1 MKIITRD
8 WIRDD
13 IILHAD
19 INKQADVLINTYTKQ
34 DFCEF
39 INYWKLKLLSHG
51 AKRGDK
57 IGTCIIPSDIHSTAI
72 KFAAFELGMSV
83 VVLHRPNNEKECLAP
98 KSNCHLP
105 LDFLIFF
112 TSYLASPVLST
123 AMKHYRNNS
132 KVVLSYG
139 PIEWETQRKKFR
151 TTEESPIL
159 AQPGDIALLCNSSGT
174 TGNPKLIAHSHEYL
188 YDLSSSNGGEL
199 GYQPDD
205 HYLHLS
211 SLNHGATL
219 ALVLPSY
226 KICKNHYF
234 YNSISGKGRS
244 PGDQQ
249 YDEYE
254 RFVNDCVKHGI
265 TRIFCTHGG
274 VLDEIINHMA
284 NRDIKL
290 PDTSVM
296 ILSFISPEWCKTIK
310 EGSLKSISSPFG
322 CSEVCGP
329 VFMSWLNADNVDNFN
344 PRYLGMP
351 TTQNFYKTRIA
362 DHRIYTATPYTDEII
377 FDDIVDE
384 KPDGYYFVSKNRLQK
399 INDIDINPLDIIEI
413 VEKYTTRYQFEIYV
427 DEVYNQL
434 YILTSDVVAF
444 AQKTYIK
451 NEIDAFYHGNVTVTD
466 IILEPELYEAT
477 ISNKADKDKL
487 AGIIERHRLTNHNNP
502 V

>member
-13 IILHAD
+13 IVIHAD
-19 INKQADVLINTYTKQ
+19 IKQADVLVNTYTKQ
-34 DFCEF
+34 DLCEF

-57 IGTCIIPSDIHSTAI
+57 IGICIIPSDIHFTAI
-72 KFAAFELGMSV
+72 KFAAFELGMGLV
-83 VVLHRPNNEKECLAP
+83 ILHRPNNEKECQSP

-112 TSYLASPVLST
+112 TSYLASPVLAT
-123 AMKHYRNNS
+123 AIKHYRNNS

-139 PIEWETQRKKFR
+139 PLEWETQRKKFR

-174 TGNPKLIAHSHEYL
+174 TGTPKLIAHSHEFL
-188 YDLSSSNGGEL
+188 YDLSSVNGKDL
-199 GYQPDD
+199 GYDPEDR
-205 HYLHLS
+205 YLHLS
-211 SLNHGATL
+211 ALNHGATL
-219 ALVLPSY
+219 ALILPSY
-226 KICKNHYF
+226 KICKYHYF

-249 YDEYE
+249 YDEYH
-254 RFVNDCVKHGI
+254 RFVDDCIKHNI

-274 VLDEIINHMA
+274 VIDEIINHMA
-284 NRDIKL
+284 NRNIKL
-290 PDTSVM
+290 PNTNVM
-296 ILSFISPEWCKTIK
+296 ILSFISPEWCKTIR
-310 EGSLKSISSPFG
+310 EGSLKSICSPFG
-322 CSEVCGP
+322 CSELCGP
-329 VFMSWLNADNVDNFN
+329 VFMSWLNRDNVDTFN

-351 TTQNFYKTRIA
+351 TTGFYRTIVTNGN
-362 DHRIYTATPYTDEII
+362 IYTSTSYKGIVK
-377 FDDIVDE
+377 FDDIVEE
-384 KPDGYYFVSKNRLQK
+384 KPNGYYFVSKNRLQK

-413 VEKYTTRYQFEIYV
+413 VEKYTTRYQFEIYI
-427 DEVYNQL
+427 DEIYNQL
-434 YILTSDVVAF
+434 FIITSDVVTF

-451 NEIDAFYHGNVTVTD
+451 NEIDSFYHGNVTVTD

-487 AGIIERHRLTNHNNP
+487 AGIVERYRLTSQKNSI
-502 V
+502 

>member
-72 KFAAFELGMSV
+72 KFAAFELGMSL
-83 VVLHRPNNEKECLAP
+83 VVLHRPNNEKECQSP

-159 AQPGDIALLCNSSGT
+159 SQPGDIALLCNSSGT
-174 TGNPKLIAHSHEYL
+174 TGTPKLIAHSHEFL
-188 YDLSSSNGGEL
+188 YDLSSVNGKDL
-199 GYQPDD
+199 GYDPEDR
-205 HYLHLS
+205 YLHLS

-226 KICKNHYF
+226 RICKNHYF

-254 RFVNDCVKHGI
+254 RFVNDCVKHNI
-265 TRIFCTHGG
+265 TNIFCTHGG
-274 VLDEIINHMA
+274 VLDEIINHMD
-284 NRDIKL
+284 NRGIKL
-290 PDTSVM
+290 PNTNVM
-296 ILSFISPEWCKTIK
+296 ILSFISPEWRKAIK
-310 EGSLKSISSPFG
+310 EGSLKSICSPFG

-329 VFMSWLNADNVDNFN
+329 VFMTWLNADNVDNFN

-351 TTQNFYKTRIA
+351 TTGFYRTIVTNGN
-362 DHRIYTATPYTDEII
+362 IYTSTSYKGII
-377 FDDIVDE
+377 KFDDIVEE
-384 KPDGYYFVSKNRLQK
+384 KPNGYYFVSKNRLQK

-413 VEKYTTRYQFEIYV
+413 LERYTTRYQFEIYI
-427 DEVYNQL
+427 DEIYNQL
-434 YILTSDVVAF
+434 YVLTSDKNVYE
-444 AQKTYIK
+444 QKEKIK
-451 NEIDAFYHGNVTVTD
+451 AEIDSFYQENVTVTD
-466 IILEPELYEAT
+466 IILESELYEAT

-487 AGIIERHRLTNHNNP
+487 AGIVERYRLTSQKNSI
-502 V
+502 

>member
-13 IILHAD
+13 IVLHAD
-19 INKQADVLINTYTKQ
+19 IKQADVLVNTYTKQ
-34 DFCEF
+34 DLCEF

-72 KFAAFELGMSV
+72 KFAAFELGMSL
-83 VVLHRPNNEKECLAP
+83 VVLHRPNNEKECQSP

-112 TSYLASPVLST
+112 TSYLASPVLAT
-123 AMKHYRNNS
+123 AMKHYQKNS
-132 KVVLSYG
+132 KVVLGYG

-174 TGNPKLIAHSHEYL
+174 TGTPKLIAHSHEFL
-188 YDLSSSNGGEL
+188 YDLSSINGKDL
-199 GYQPDD
+199 GYDPEDR
-205 HYLHLS
+205 YLHLS

-226 KICKNHYF
+226 KICKYHYF
-234 YNSISGKGRS
+234 YNSIAGKGRS

-265 TRIFCTHGG
+265 TNIFCTHGG

-284 NRDIKL
+284 NRNIKL
-290 PDTSVM
+290 PNTNVM

-310 EGSLKSISSPFG
+310 EGSLKSICSPFG
-322 CSEVCGP
+322 CSELCGP
-329 VFMSWLNADNVDNFN
+329 VFMSWLNNDNVDTFN

-351 TTQNFYKTRIA
+351 TTGFYRTIVTNG
-362 DHRIYTATPYTDEII
+362 HIYTSTSYKGIVK
-377 FDDIVDE
+377 FDDIVEE
-384 KPDGYYFVSKNRLQK
+384 KPNGYYFVSKNRLQK

-413 VEKYTTRYQFEIYV
+413 LERYTTRYQFEIYI
-427 DEVYNQL
+427 DEIYNQL
-434 YILTSDVVAF
+434 YVLTTDKNVYE
-444 AQKTYIK
+444 QKEKIK
-451 NEIDAFYHGNVTVTD
+451 AEIDSFYQENVTVTD

-487 AGIIERHRLTNHNNP
+487 AGIVERFRLTSQKNSI
-502 V
+502 

>member
-13 IILHAD
+13 IVLYAD
-19 INKQADVLINTYTKQ
+19 VKRADVLVNTYTKQ
-34 DFCEF
+34 DLCEF

-57 IGTCIIPSDIHSTAI
+57 IGTCIMPSDIHSTAI
-72 KFAAFELGMSV
+72 KFAAFELGMSL
-83 VVLHRPNNEKECLAP
+83 VVLHRPNNEKECISP

-112 TSYLASPVLST
+112 TSYLASPVLAT
-123 AMKHYRNNS
+123 AMKHYQKNS
-132 KVVLSYG
+132 KVVLGYG

-174 TGNPKLIAHSHEYL
+174 TGTPKLIAHSHEFL
-188 YDLSSSNGGEL
+188 YDLSSVNGKDL
-199 GYQPDD
+199 GYDPEDR
-205 HYLHLS
+205 YLHLS

-226 KICKNHYF
+226 KICKYHYF
-234 YNSISGKGRS
+234 YNSIAGKGRS

-265 TRIFCTHGG
+265 TNIFCTHGG

-284 NRDIKL
+284 NRNIKL
-290 PDTSVM
+290 PNTNVM

-310 EGSLKSISSPFG
+310 EGSLKSICSPFG
-322 CSEVCGP
+322 CSELCGP
-329 VFMSWLNADNVDNFN
+329 VFMSWLNSDNVDTFN

-351 TTQNFYKTRIA
+351 TTGFYRTIVTNG
-362 DHRIYTATPYTDEII
+362 HIYTSTSYKGIVK
-377 FDDIVDE
+377 FDDIVEE
-384 KPDGYYFVSKNRLQK
+384 KPNGYYFVSKNRLQK

-413 VEKYTTRYQFEIYV
+413 VEKYTTRYQFEIYI
-427 DEVYNQL
+427 DEIYNQL
-434 YILTSDVVAF
+434 FVLTSDKNVHE
-444 AQKTYIK
+444 QKEKIK
-451 NEIDAFYHGNVTVTD
+451 AEIDSFYQENVTVTD

-487 AGIIERHRLTNHNNP
+487 AGIVERFRLTSQKNSI
-502 V
+502 